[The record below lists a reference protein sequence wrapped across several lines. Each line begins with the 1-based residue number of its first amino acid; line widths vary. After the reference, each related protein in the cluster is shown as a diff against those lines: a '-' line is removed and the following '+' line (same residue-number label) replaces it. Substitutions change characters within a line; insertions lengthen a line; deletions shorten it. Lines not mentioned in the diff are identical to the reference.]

1 MALQERHGVS
11 NYQQLDCLFNSF
23 FYSGWHQRKYQSS
36 TSLCE
41 EKPSVIGGFPSRK
54 TVTWNVSASHD
65 VIITIL
71 ASESQNIQIV
81 NMTPVDKPCIIWDRS
96 KQNNHSNTIITFSFL
111 FFFETQLNCDLAR
124 VYWELV
130 AHIHVWLQA
139 GSTLVQMVV
148 FCVAGA
154 KLLLRPRVIYC

>member
-1 MALQERHGVS
+1 MASQITS
-11 NYQQLDCLFNSF
+11 NSTVCSTVFLN
-23 FYSGWHQRKYQSS
+23 SGWHQRKYQSS

-54 TVTWNVSASHD
+54 TVIWNVSASHD

-111 FFFETQLNCDLAR
+111 FFSKLSWTVILLEYIENWWRIYMYDCKQAQRWFRWWSFVL
-124 VYWELV
+124 LV
-130 AHIHVWLQA
+130 
-139 GSTLVQMVV
+139 
-148 FCVAGA
+148 
-154 KLLLRPRVIYC
+154 PNYCLDQE